1 MVGRYLDG
9 GAEVSG
15 DLPAVA
21 LEAGPDVARNPDELQ
36 VPGGVVDAVYP
47 GLGGQGA
54 LVEQGLGGL
63 RGDGHGRRLGQLLE
77 GGDGEAAW
85 GAAVREAE
93 GGRGGEGGAEEAAV
107 AGAERGGKARRR
119 EAAVEDAMD
128 GCCR

>member
-21 LEAGPDVARNPDELQ
+21 LEAGPDVARNPDELL
-36 VPGGVVDAVYP
+36 VPGGVVDAVDP
-47 GLGGQGA
+47 GLGRQGA

-63 RGDGHGRRLGQLLE
+63 QGDGHGGRLGQLLE

-93 GGRGGEGGAEEAAV
+93 EKEEAAA

>member
-77 GGDGEAAW
+77 GGDGEGAW
-85 GAAVREAE
+85 GAAERQAE
-93 GGRGGEGGAEEAAV
+93 GGGGGEGGGHGGGGGERRE
-107 AGAERGGKARRR
+107 GEAERGSGGGRHGW
-119 EAAVEDAMD
+119 MPS
-128 GCCR
+128 